1 MANFFGKIYN
11 LFRQP
16 TRNTNLTFNA
26 YLPYFG
32 GLDNFPL
39 EWHKAISESP
49 SATACVSTIQD
60 FLEGFGF
67 SDPALEKL
75 IINYKKETFW
85 QFHQKVCKDF
95 GEFEGFAIRV
105 MYDAMGN
112 ITELFNLPFENI
124 RLGKPD
130 SKGYIS
136 KILYN
141 PYFGTADFKT
151 LKDEDTKY
159 YDCFNPDVVKA
170 QILEQGEKYKGQ
182 VLFVGSTNA
191 LSRFYPMPEAYA
203 AFKWFKIES
212 GVSDY
217 HEDNINNGFL
227 QPFMLAVIGNPN
239 SPVNN
244 PEGDSTE
251 KTQTLGEAWSETI
264 ANNFMGTKRIGDLWL
279 QFFDNKDE
287 VPITIPMPS
296 NNNGDLFVTIDN
308 QATKKITIAFKVPA
322 ILANI
327 NEGVSLGGDGNTV
340 RVAVKLMQQ
349 RSIKKQRILTD
360 TYQTILRNFSQ
371 PYVEEITIAPYNPY
385 PELEILDDKIWNEMS
400 AEDRRL
406 WIEKETQIKLGPEEL
421 PEAPAPTQARL
432 SNAVPVPFPDNIRNN
447 IKKALDYQE
456 KMGLRCGGKGGR
468 EVAEAIVNN
477 QNLGLKNLK
486 RIYSYL
492 KKRPQFANS
501 PYSDGCQVLEYNA
514 WGGRDME
521 LFLESKLKE
530 LDAWLN

>member
-11 LFRQP
+11 LWRQP
-16 TRNTNLTFNA
+16 TRPTNLTFEK
-26 YLPYFG
+26 YIPYFG
-32 GLDNFPL
+32 GNDNFPL
-39 EWHKAISESP
+39 TWHKAISESP
-49 SATACVSTIQD
+49 SASACVSTIND
-60 FLEGFGF
+60 FLEGVGF
-67 SDPALEKL
+67 SDDTLEKK
-75 IINYKKETFW
+75 IVNYKGETFW
-85 QFHQKVCKDF
+85 QIHQKVCKDF
-95 GEFEGFAIRV
+95 SEFEGFALRV
-105 MYDAMGN
+105 MYNGAGQ
-112 ITELFNLPFENI
+112 ITEIMNLPFENV

-130 SKGYIS
+130 DKGYIS

-141 PYFGTADFKT
+141 PYFGTNDFRNNDNST
-151 LKDEDTKY
+151 E
-159 YDCFNPDVVKA
+159 YDCYNPSAVKA
-170 QILEQGEKYKGQ
+170 QVSAQKEKYKGQ
-182 VLFVGSTNA
+182 VLYIGTTNA
-191 LSRFYPMPEAYA
+191 LSRFYPMPEAHA
-203 AFKWFKIES
+203 AMKWFKIEA

-227 QPFMLAVIGNPN
+227 QPFMLAMIGDPN
-239 SPVNN
+239 APINN
-244 PEGDSTE
+244 PESTDTE
-251 KTQTLGEAWSETI
+251 TAKTQGEAFDELIES
-264 ANNFMGTKRIGDLWL
+264 NFMGAKRVGNMWV
-279 QFFDNKDE
+279 QWFSNKDE
-287 VPITIPMPS
+287 VPIPVAMPS

-360 TYQTILRNFSQ
+360 TYQTILKNFSV
-371 PYVEEITIAPYNPY
+371 PYVQEITIAPYNPY

-501 PYSDGCQVLEYNA
+501 PYSDGCNVLEYNA

-521 LFLESKLKE
+521 VFLESKLKE